1 MKYANK
7 TTGKKMTTPE
17 YLEHLATEEHRSRIL
32 AEIET
37 DPDKKKREK
46 RRSQRIKK
54 LIERVK
60 AMAGAGIETA
70 DARKM
75 GVDKPG
81 SKTIL

>member
-1 MKYANK
+1 MKNTNK
-7 TTGKKMTTPE
+7 TTSKGMTTPE
-17 YLEHLATEEHRSRIL
+17 YLEHLATEEKRSRLL

-37 DPDKKKREK
+37 DPTKKKREK

-70 DARKM
+70 DARKL
-75 GVDKPG
+75 DKERPG
-81 SKTIL
+81 SKTIH

>member
-1 MKYANK
+1 MKNEK
-7 TTGKKMTTPE
+7 GMTTEE
-17 YLEHLATEEHRSRIL
+17 YLKHLATEERRSRLL
-32 AEIET
+32 ADLET
-37 DPDKKKREK
+37 DPTKKKREK

-60 AMAGAGIETA
+60 ALAGAGIETA

-81 SKTIL
+81 SKAIL